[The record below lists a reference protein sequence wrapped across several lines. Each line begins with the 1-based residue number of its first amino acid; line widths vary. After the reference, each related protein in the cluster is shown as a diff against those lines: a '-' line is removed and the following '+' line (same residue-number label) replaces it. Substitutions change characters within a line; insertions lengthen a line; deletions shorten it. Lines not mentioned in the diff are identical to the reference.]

1 MEATRREGKLSGVA
15 RKLSGLPH
23 NTKDKKEGDEEK
35 EQRT

>member
-23 NTKDKKEGDEEK
+23 NAKDQKEEEEEE